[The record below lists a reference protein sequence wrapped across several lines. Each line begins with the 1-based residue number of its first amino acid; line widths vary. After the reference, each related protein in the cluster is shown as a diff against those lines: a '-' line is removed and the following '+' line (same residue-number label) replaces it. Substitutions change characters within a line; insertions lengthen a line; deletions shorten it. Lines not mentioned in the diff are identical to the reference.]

1 MSNKGIKDA
10 DMEAANKDILVI
22 YHDKCLDGFGAA
34 YAAWMKFGTTADYVA
49 WSYERPATEL
59 PSMVGKDIY
68 IVDFSFYPEQIEWML
83 KDANNITII
92 DHHKTFIDAVESNG
106 YCDIE
111 YDERTDLILSVTPW
125 SGLDIHYDLE
135 RSGAVLAWQFFHDK
149 PVPQLLLHIQ
159 DRDLW
164 QFKLNGTKEI
174 CAALANTRIVERSWD
189 EWDFLVDA
197 FNKDDTEVTHSI
209 YASGR
214 AVIACQQELIDEC
227 IATASEPW
235 IDEFGFKV
243 ITCNAPYSIASELG
257 NRIASENPDCIAVIL
272 QRNELKGSVKY
283 SLRSVGDVDCT
294 ALASKFGGG
303 GHKNAAGFTTYDEMD
318 SDDEHIE

>member
-1 MSNKGIKDA
+1 MA
-10 DMEAANKDILVI
+10 AANKDTLVI
-22 YHDKCLDGFGAA
+22 YHDMCLDGFGAA
-34 YAAWMKFGTTADYVA
+34 YAAWLKFGTTADYLP

-59 PSMVGKDIY
+59 PSMAGKDIY
-68 IVDFSFYPEQIEWML
+68 IVDFSFPPEQIEWML

-92 DHHKTFIDAVESNG
+92 DHHKTFIDAVENNS
-106 YCDIE
+106 YCD
-111 YDERTDLILSVTPW
+111 DAGNPW
-125 SGLDIHYDLE
+125 SGLDIRYDLE
-135 RSGAVLAWQFFHDK
+135 RSGAVLAWQFFHDDK

-164 QFKLNGTKEI
+164 QFKLNGTKQI
-174 CAALANTRIVERSWD
+174 CAALANTRIVERSWQH
-189 EWDFLVDA
+189 WQFLIDA
-197 FNKDDTEVTHSI
+197 FDTDDKEVMYSI

-227 IATASEPW
+227 IATAGEPW

-257 NRIASENPDCIAVIL
+257 NRIAKDNPDCIAVIL
-272 QRNELKGSVKY
+272 QRNELKGSVKC

-294 ALASKFGGG
+294 ALAKKFGGG
-303 GHKNAAGFTTYDEMD
+303 GHKNAAGFVIYNKRSNDEN
-318 SDDEHIE
+318 IE

>member
-1 MSNKGIKDA
+1 MSNIKDA
-10 DMEAANKDILVI
+10 DMANANKDILVI
-22 YHDKCLDGFGAA
+22 YHDNCLDGFGAA
-34 YAAWMKFGTTADYVA
+34 YAAWLKFGTTADYLP

-92 DHHKTFIDAVESNG
+92 DHHKTFIDAVESDS
-106 YCDIE
+106 YCD
-111 YDERTDLILSVTPW
+111 DAGKPW
-125 SGLDIHYDLE
+125 PGLDIHYDLE
-135 RSGAVLAWQFFHDK
+135 RSGAVLAWQFFHGK

-164 QFKLNGTKEI
+164 QFKLAGTKEI
-174 CAALANTRIVERSWD
+174 CAALANTRIVERSWQH
-189 EWDFLVDA
+189 WQFLIDA
-197 FNKDDTEVTHSI
+197 FDADDKEVMHNI
-209 YASGR
+209 YFSGR
-214 AVIACQQELIDEC
+214 TIIACQQELLVRIQIEH
-227 IATASEPW
+227 ASEPW

-257 NRIASENPDCIAVIL
+257 NRIASENPDCIAVITQINPKL
-272 QRNELKGSVKY
+272 GIIKH

-303 GHKNAAGFTTYDEMD
+303 GHKNAAGFTTYD
-318 SDDEHIE
+318 SGIV